1 MPKAYFSL
9 HRLYR
14 LFCLGL
20 IIGCLSGTIPCALAS
35 PAPGRHSDL
44 PRSSLPD
51 SPPDWFTIGTPH
63 FLIYYTAKDKYFSQE
78 LTALAEK
85 SYTMVTDH
93 LDLHP
98 TKKITLYLASSRDM
112 FTQLQPSPSAVSK
125 QAIGLA
131 YPGLSRILLLSPRAA
146 SAGSIQLEKTFIHEL
161 THIILGSASF
171 SKPSVSIPQWFNE
184 GLSMHVAEEWNWH
197 YEALMTRICITR
209 ALIPLHQLEN
219 SFPTDPDQLQTAYAQ
234 SVSMISYIFDKYGQ
248 NSLRKITRLL
258 IQGDTIDEALSKVI
272 GMDLDELEIRWR
284 KHNLRLYTWV
294 PILTSSVVLWF
305 IISLIFLLVYYRKRR
320 MSLAKV
326 SEWEEDDIEEWLR
339 KQLNDLD
346 EL

>member
-1 MPKAYFSL
+1 MSKACSGLYRS
-9 HRLYR
+9 YR

-20 IIGCLSGTIPCALAS
+20 IVGYLSGAIPPALAS
-35 PAPGRHSDL
+35 PAPGRHSSL
-44 PRSSLPD
+44 YCSSMPGG
-51 SPPDWFTIGTPH
+51 PPDWVSIDTPH
-63 FLIYYTAKDKYFSQE
+63 FLIHYTAKDEYFSKE

-85 SYTMVTDH
+85 SYALVTDH

-98 TKKITLYLASSRDM
+98 TKKITIYLACSREL
-112 FTQLQPSPSAVSK
+112 FTQLQPSPSPISD

-146 SAGSIQLEKTFIHEL
+146 SAGSIQLEKTFVHEL
-161 THIILGSASF
+161 THIILGSIFS

-184 GLSMHVAEEWNWH
+184 GLSMHEAEEWNWH

-209 ALIPLHQLEN
+209 TLIPLRQLEY

-234 SVSMISYIFDKYGQ
+234 SISMISFILDKYGQ

-258 IQGDTIDEALSKVI
+258 LQGDTIDQAMSNAI
-272 GMDLDELEIRWR
+272 GIELNELEIRWR
-284 KHNLRLYTWV
+284 KHMLRLYTWV
-294 PILTSSVVLWF
+294 PILTSSAVLWF

-320 MSLAKV
+320 MSLAII

-339 KQLNDLD
+339 KQLDDLD